1 MKRATSDRKIA
12 SNRKNAQKST
22 GPRSEA
28 GRERSR
34 RNALRHGLAI
44 AVASNPAFSKEIR
57 SVGERHF
64 PWLSAQANRWRVLP
78 AQFARKRRLILL
90 RILSRNAERRQYHL
104 NARAIRASAIFH
116 NSMHF

>member
-28 GRERSR
+28 GRARSR

-44 AVASNPAFSKEIR
+44 AVASNPAFSKEIDLLA
-57 SVGERHF
+57 SVISRDVGQRTLESLR
-64 PWLSAQANRWRVLP
+64 ANLP
-78 AQFARKRRLILL
+78 KRRLTC
-90 RILSRNAERRQYHL
+90 SGSAKCEHRNSL
-104 NARAIRASAIFH
+104 NAWAIRASAIFH
-116 NSMHF
+116 NSMLF